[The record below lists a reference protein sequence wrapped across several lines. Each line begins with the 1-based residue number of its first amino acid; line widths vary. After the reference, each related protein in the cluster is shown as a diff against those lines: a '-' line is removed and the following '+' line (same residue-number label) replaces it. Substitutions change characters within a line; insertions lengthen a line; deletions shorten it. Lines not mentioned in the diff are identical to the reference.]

1 MTRSRDFSESVTSRE
16 HIYTSDRAVR
26 MGSGVDDTWVII
38 PLYNEEQVIGDV
50 VAGVLAAFPQVVCV
64 DDGST
69 DRSAE
74 VAVAAGARVVRHP
87 FNLGQGAA
95 LQTGFQYALAD
106 PSMQYVVTFD
116 ADGQHQIADA
126 VGMVERLRAGEADVV
141 FGSRFLD
148 ERTKPNFA
156 KKMVLRAAVGYTNM
170 TTRTRLTDAHNGL
183 RAIRR
188 PVVAQLDI
196 TQNRMAH
203 ASELVAQIGASKASY
218 VEHPVHILYTDYSK
232 AKGQSLWNSINIL
245 AELILR

>member
-1 MTRSRDFSESVTSRE
+1 MN
-16 HIYTSDRAVR
+16 
-26 MGSGVDDTWVII
+26 DTWVVI

-50 VAGVLAAFPQVVCV
+50 VAQVRTAFAQVVCV

-74 VAVAAGARVVRHP
+74 VATAAGARVVRHP

-95 LQTGFQYALAD
+95 LQTGFEYALSD
-106 PSMQYVVTFD
+106 PSMKYVVTFD
-116 ADGQHQIADA
+116 ADGQHQVADA
-126 VGMVERLRAGEADVV
+126 VGMVERLRSGEADVI

-148 ERTKPNFA
+148 ERSKPTLA
-156 KKMVLRAAVGYTNM
+156 KKLVLRAAVGYTNIS
-170 TTRTRLTDAHNGL
+170 THTRLTDAHNGL

-188 PVVAQLDI
+188 FVVERLDLS
-196 TQNRMAH
+196 QNRMAH

-245 AELILR
+245 ADLILR

>member
-1 MTRSRDFSESVTSRE
+1 M
-16 HIYTSDRAVR
+16 
-26 MGSGVDDTWVII
+26 MGSGVEDTWVVI
-38 PLYNEEQVIGDV
+38 PVYNEEKVIDDV
-50 VAGVLAAFPQVVCV
+50 VAGVRTAFAQVVCV

-74 VAVAAGARVVRHP
+74 VAEEAGARVVRHP
-87 FNLGQGAA
+87 INLGQGAA
-95 LQTGFQYALAD
+95 LQTGFEYAMAD
-106 PSMQYVVTFD
+106 PSMQFVVTFD

-148 ERTKPNFA
+148 ERSNPTFA

-188 PVVAQLDI
+188 PVVEKLDI
-196 TQNRMAH
+196 TQNGMAH
-203 ASELVAQIGASKASY
+203 ASELVAQIGALKVSY
-218 VEHPVHILYTDYSK
+218 AEHPVHILYTDYSK

-245 AELILR
+245 ADLILR